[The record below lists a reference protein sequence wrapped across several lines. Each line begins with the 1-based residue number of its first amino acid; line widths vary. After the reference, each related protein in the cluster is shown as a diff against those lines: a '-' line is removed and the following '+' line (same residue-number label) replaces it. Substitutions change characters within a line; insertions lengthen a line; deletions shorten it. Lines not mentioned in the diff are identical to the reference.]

1 MNKDLKIKK
10 IENMLPPSQYSPV
23 KKEIKTHFPKITIK
37 INNKIINNHEN
48 SPISGSGFTP
58 KNKIKLP
65 KIKK

>member
-1 MNKDLKIKK
+1 MNKDLRIKK
-10 IENMLPPSQYSPV
+10 IESMLPLSQYSPV
-23 KKEIKTHFPKITIK
+23 KKEIKTHFPKISVK
-37 INNKIINNHEN
+37 INNKIINNYEN